1 MNNSISKFVARC
13 VRVFIAVC
21 TVLSFMSCNSDSHGG
36 TNSAATD
43 AENAKKIVR
52 SFFEKGYVNHDYDYG
67 IRPKKADF

>member
-43 AENAKKIVR
+43 AENAKK
-52 SFFEKGYVNHDYDYG
+52 SLGLFLKKGMS
-67 IRPKKADF
+67 IMTMIT